1 MQKITPDNQLLSEE
15 NETVL
20 KSGES
25 FDCVFKLKIGVPP
38 QNFAMEDLRS
48 LMMGSSQG
56 TRSNIIDSSAFSYQN
71 RSLAQQRNT
80 SAIDIL

>member
-38 QNFAMEDLRS
+38 QNFAMVDLRS
-48 LMMGSSQG
+48 LMMGSS
-56 TRSNIIDSSAFSYQN
+56 
-71 RSLAQQRNT
+71 
-80 SAIDIL
+80 